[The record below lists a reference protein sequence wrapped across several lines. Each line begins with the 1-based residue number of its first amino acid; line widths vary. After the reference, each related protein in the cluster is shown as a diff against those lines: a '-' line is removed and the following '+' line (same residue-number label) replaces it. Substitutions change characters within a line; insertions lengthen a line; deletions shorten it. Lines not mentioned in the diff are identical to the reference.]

1 LSFLWQKWASVA
13 ALIRLEKQ
21 YGTLLLLFPTL
32 WSLIIASEGRP
43 SFKHLIL
50 FSLGAFLMRSA
61 GCVMNDMADH
71 KFDAKVERTKDRP
84 LAAKQLSLREALI
97 VLAILLTC
105 SLIVVLFLN
114 RFTLLLS
121 FAALFFAFIYPFAKR
136 VTYLPQIVLGIAFS
150 WGIILAWAAVRNS
163 LSLTPFLILLANLCW
178 ATGYD
183 TIYALMD
190 RDDDLKIGVKSTAIL
205 FGKGSWLAV
214 GGFYSLVI
222 FFLVLVGQMADM
234 GFVYYLPLSVTALF
248 LLFQALKIKT
258 TLQRPALFSLFR
270 SNVWVGLLV
279 LMGLLLNYHLEGCEK
294 MICSGFFEL
303 TQLQE

>member
-1 LSFLWQKWASVA
+1 LSFLWQKWTSVA

-43 SFKHLIL
+43 SLKHLIL
-50 FSLGAFLMRSA
+50 FTLGAFLMRSA

-71 KFDAKVERTKDRP
+71 KFDAEVERTKNRP
-84 LAAKQLSLREALI
+84 LAAKQLKLREALI

-105 SLIVVLFLN
+105 ALIVVLFLN
-114 RFTLLLS
+114 RFTLMLS
-121 FAALFFAFIYPFAKR
+121 FSALFFAFIYPFAKR
-136 VTYLPQIVLGIAFS
+136 VTYLPQAVLGIAFS
-150 WGIILAWAAVRNS
+150 WGIILAWTAVRGS

-190 RDDDLKIGVKSTAIL
+190 REDDLKIGVKSTAIL
-205 FGKGSWLAV
+205 FGNRSWLAV
-214 GGFYSLVI
+214 GGFYLFVI
-222 FFLVLVGQMADM
+222 FFLMAVGRVSDM
-234 GFVYYLPLSVTALF
+234 GIAYYFPLSVTGLF
-248 LLFQALKIKT
+248 LLFQALKIRKVP
-258 TLQRPALFSLFR
+258 QRPVLFLLFR

-279 LMGLLLNYHLEGCEK
+279 LVGLLLDYHLE
-294 MICSGFFEL
+294 SL
-303 TQLQE
+303 